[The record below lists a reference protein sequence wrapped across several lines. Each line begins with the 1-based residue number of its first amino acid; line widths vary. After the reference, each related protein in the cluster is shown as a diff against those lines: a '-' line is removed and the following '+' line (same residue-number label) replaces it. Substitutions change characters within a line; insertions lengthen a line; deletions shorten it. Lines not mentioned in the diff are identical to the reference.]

1 MGSNLEAFE
10 ALRAHFGARGSGD
23 SFNARCPC
31 HDDTRESLTCSL
43 SSDKLLLHCHAGCS
57 FESIKSALP
66 QFFKKKEQAR
76 VIVKIYDYVNRHGV
90 KEFEVVRYSPKD
102 FRQRRVVGG
111 QYVWSLKD
119 VAPILYN
126 LPAVLDAECVYLC
139 EGEKDADNLI
149 ALGLVATTN
158 PSGATK
164 WRKEYTEQLRHVEE
178 LIICEDNDDAGR
190 DRTHKLISHLKG
202 IVRNITVLRF
212 EDLPAKSDVSDFL
225 AKFPTKEEK
234 LQALDSKMME
244 SLQNNKS
251 VPIEEEEIE
260 EDDCDDEPKRKV
272 KKPSY
277 CVGKQSAAPEDYVEF
292 VKRTPHIAKNGPMRR
307 ELLSDKLVI
316 KGPYGISEPV
326 DNYLLYFRGCA
337 NHYPRYFSGRKF
349 EEMLEEHRMNLTP
362 EVCLDIPKWD
372 GVDRLAEIASVIKF
386 RNVTQEQFYDL
397 IRGWGATLWQ
407 RLQDPFT
414 QPILPVFVG
423 AQGLGKDTLI
433 NALCGGLGFYYKK
446 LDVRKNRPEEAMAQL
461 HSALVFGIEE
471 YDRISKTDPSTL
483 KAIITSPWTDRRL
496 SYERSDKKRMVRASF
511 IASCNTLDILTDSTG
526 NRRFWIFDM
535 IDGGFELRDAG
546 AGLVVGTSKVL
557 RDYPGHYKRK
567 SHAFDRLQILA
578 QFKDLGEGGYEVP
591 TDSEDA
597 MVAFVDS
604 LTPEDSDVSLCEEW
618 EAEIRSASLSGS
630 LIEKFVKDGVRY
642 YSVVDTN
649 PMVDKIAKGIG
660 KSRRAVR
667 RILGNKG
674 YRYRREDGPFYRGA
688 LVEGGV
694 PEYVRQDSGFGEQ
707 EVISF

>member
-1 MGSNLEAFE
+1 MGSNLETFE

-23 SFNARCPC
+23 SFQARCPC
-31 HDDTRESLTCSL
+31 HEDTRESLTCTIAN
-43 SSDKLLLHCHAGCS
+43 DKLLIHCHAGCS

-66 QFFKKKEQAR
+66 EFFKKKEQAR
-76 VIVKIYDYVNRHGV
+76 VIVKTYDYVDRNGV
-90 KEFEVVRYSPKD
+90 KQFEVVRYSPKD
-102 FRQRRVVGG
+102 FRQRRVVNGE
-111 QYVWSLKD
+111 YVWSLKD

-126 LPAVLDAECVYLC
+126 LPAVLGAECVYLC
-139 EGEKDADNLI
+139 EGEKDADNLN

-164 WRKEYTEQLRHVEE
+164 WRKEYTEQLRNVRE

-190 DRTHKLISHLKG
+190 ARTKRIIEHVKG
-202 IVRNITVLRF
+202 VVDNFMVLRF
-212 EDLPAKSDVSDFL
+212 EDLPVKSDVSDFL

-234 LQALDSKMME
+234 LDQLSRRTVDALFSD
-244 SLQNNKS
+244 KS
-251 VPIEEEEIE
+251 GSVEEEIE
-260 EDDCDDEPKRKV
+260 EEDCDDEPKRKV

-277 CVGKQSAAPEDYVEF
+277 CVGKGSAAPEDYVEF
-292 VKRTPHIAKNGPMRR
+292 VKRTPHVAKNGPMRR

-316 KGPYGISEPV
+316 KGPYGIYEPV

-349 EEMLEEHRMNLTP
+349 EEMLEEHRMNLAP

-372 GVDRLAEIASVIKF
+372 RVDRLADIASVIKF
-386 RNVTQEQFYDL
+386 RNVTQQQFYDL

-407 RLQDPFT
+407 RLNDPFT
-414 QPILPVFVG
+414 QPILPIFVG

-461 HSALVFGIEE
+461 HTALVFGIEE

-483 KAIITSPWTDRRL
+483 KAIVTSPWTDRRL

-511 IASCNTLDILTDSTG
+511 IASSNTLDILTDSTG

-546 AGLVVGTSKVL
+546 AGLMVGTSKVI

-567 SHAFDRLQILA
+567 GQVADRLQILA
-578 QFKDLGEGGYEVP
+578 QFKELGESGYQVP
-591 TDSEDA
+591 IDSENA
-597 MVAFVDS
+597 MVAYIDG

-618 EAEIRSASLSGS
+618 EAEIRGAAMSGS
-630 LIEKFVKDGVRY
+630 LTEEFIKDGIRY
-642 YSVVDTN
+642 YSVFHTN

-667 RILGNKG
+667 RILGNRG
-674 YRYRREDGPFYRGA
+674 YRMRTNTSIFYAGS
-688 LVEGGV
+688 LTKVEI
-694 PEYVRQDSGFGEQ
+694 PEYVRRDSGFGEQ
-707 EVISF
+707 EVIEF